1 MRRFDDQR
9 GFTLVELL
17 VSCMLGMIVLLAIF
31 GLVDTTNRTSSR
43 ITQRVDASQRGRT
56 AMEQMTQALR
66 SVVCVKEPAATAPGV
81 IQSGDNQ
88 QITVYA
94 QLQKAPAG
102 QASPSAPVTERREYR
117 YDAAADTL
125 TETVWAGAGAL
136 PDLTFPSTATR
147 RRSVLTNVAEPPG
160 GRVFTYYAYKADG
173 TIDPT
178 PLATPL
184 SVADLARVVRVRVS
198 FVSRPSDGGTVRA
211 VQAPFQNFI
220 SMRLPVDPSAPGD
233 GPTCS
238 L

>member
-17 VSCMLGMIVLLAIF
+17 VACTLGMIVLIAIF

-56 AMEQMTQALR
+56 AMEQMTQGVR
-66 SVVCVKEPAATAPGV
+66 SVVCVKEPAAAAPGL
-81 IQSGDNQ
+81 IQSGGNQ
-88 QITVYA
+88 QVTVYT
-94 QLQKAPAG
+94 QLQKAPTG
-102 QASPSAPVTERREYR
+102 QAAPSAPATERREYR
-117 YDAAADTL
+117 YDPAADTL
-125 TETVWAGAGAL
+125 TETVWVGAGTL
-136 PDLTFPSTATR
+136 PDLTFPATATR

-198 FVSRPSDGGTVRA
+198 FVSRPSDGGRERA